1 MLYMYS
7 AKQIFPFGFLL
18 HYSPFR
24 RLPFPPVLSC
34 TVIELS
40 FWVILLPQTLLFSCD
55 EFTCSKL
62 YGLSPALITHQCL
75 SALCPFCDAQQL
87 RMLKGKICI
96 LKTRRRG
103 IEHTA
108 SLYCRSLWICLGI
121 LGFCSC
127 GGEWPRSDVWLWLLW
142 SESLLIVI
150 SSYRVSDWNI
160 KSP

>member
-18 HYSPFR
+18 RYSPFR

-62 YGLSPALITHQCL
+62 YGLFPALITHQCL

-103 IEHTA
+103 IEHSFPLLSFA
-108 SLYCRSLWICLGI
+108 LNMFRKSRFLFLW
-121 LGFCSC
+121 
-127 GGEWPRSDVWLWLLW
+127 R
-142 SESLLIVI
+142 
-150 SSYRVSDWNI
+150 RMAQ
-160 KSP
+160 K